1 MNVDTIVAEKAEVS
15 TMIHCGSQ
23 AVTLYDV
30 AAAPLPESTGTFVP
44 VPHFDVLCELTDQVH
59 ERGWEFYEPN
69 TEKQYKI
76 WLSKNGLR
84 MAAYTIVQIPGL
96 HHKDGQSA
104 IGITNGNDRGFAL
117 SGAAGGYVWICDN
130 TALAGAIKVREI
142 HSRKLN
148 LRELISG
155 LLDPIPAYTERMY
168 NWWDRMQDAKC
179 DADHGIALLAK
190 AVETKALPIAGF
202 MSARGEWLKAYDNA
216 NPKIAYGGTAWALH
230 QAVTGEYRELGINR
244 NHDYALQLDRLMHAE
259 FGK

>member
-104 IGITNGNDRGFAL
+104 IGITNGNDRIAVVGQRWVQA
-117 SGAAGGYVWICDN
+117 C
-130 TALAGAIKVREI
+130 
-142 HSRKLN
+142 RKLF
-148 LRELISG
+148 RVSTFTRVIHVF
-155 LLDPIPAYTERMY
+155 ACM
-168 NWWDRMQDAKC
+168 
-179 DADHGIALLAK
+179 
-190 AVETKALPIAGF
+190 F
-202 MSARGEWLKAYDNA
+202 
-216 NPKIAYGGTAWALH
+216 
-230 QAVTGEYRELGINR
+230 
-244 NHDYALQLDRLMHAE
+244 
-259 FGK
+259 